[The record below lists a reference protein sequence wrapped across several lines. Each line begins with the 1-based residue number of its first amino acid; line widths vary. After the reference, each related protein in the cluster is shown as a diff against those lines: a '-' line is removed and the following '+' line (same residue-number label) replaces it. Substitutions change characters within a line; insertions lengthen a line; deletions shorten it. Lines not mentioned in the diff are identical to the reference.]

1 MNISGVCSYDP
12 STVVFC
18 HFPDESHGMAQK
30 SDDISG
36 GFACSAC
43 HDAIDGRLGEF
54 VDHKDW
60 YLRRAQTR
68 TTRKLLEIGVLRI
81 A

>member
-1 MNISGVCSYDP
+1 
-12 STVVFC
+12 
-18 HFPDESHGMAQK
+18 MAQK
-30 SDDISG
+30 ADDISG
-36 GFACSAC
+36 GFACASC
-43 HDAIDGRLGEF
+43 HDAIDGRAGEF
-54 VDHKDW
+54 VEHKDW